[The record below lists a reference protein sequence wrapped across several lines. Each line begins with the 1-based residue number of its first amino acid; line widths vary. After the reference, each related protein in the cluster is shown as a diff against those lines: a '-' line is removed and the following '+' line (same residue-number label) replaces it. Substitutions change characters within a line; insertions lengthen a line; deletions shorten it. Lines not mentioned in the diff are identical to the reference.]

1 VVYLSDEQIGRGLI
15 RYCKKSR
22 HTQYETMRPKY
33 KKLFSAILPGIITA
47 GLIFGAN
54 LYYDLDL
61 GKIIV
66 EQITRIVGMF
76 ETTATTTLATVS
88 GYVGIKTATPTE
100 ALTVSGNILSTGNLT
115 ISGGQITGAN
125 AVQLLLGVTND
136 IVNVVRGGST
146 YIICDSSGNCQSSI
160 GGYIGGSGTSG
171 YIPKFTGT
179 YTIGNSIITD
189 NGTLVTISGQLQT
202 TGTTTLATTA
212 GNVGIG
218 TTAPEVK
225 LDVAGVTRVSSL
237 LQIGGASTAYSDGR
251 RGIFIDHGGSTA
263 WEFMT
268 LQNNNGVAVKILSSG
283 NVGIGTTA
291 PAYKLDVQGSI
302 RQTNATNCTL
312 SADANGQIIC
322 TVSSQRYKTN
332 IQDLDF
338 DIEKFLSLNPRAF
351 EWNTSTINFVP
362 GEKGSVGFIA
372 EEVEKVFPELVRYQN
387 GVPEGIKYEI
397 LPVYMFKV
405 IQKQQ
410 KEIEEL
416 KLAINQNE
424 TKIDPQLLNSLI
436 EAISKSEN
444 EDTSLFDNFV
454 STIKKSLEK
463 LGLFI
468 ENGIAKLK
476 EIFAEKITTKQICL
490 EGDDGETICVDK
502 NQLKQLLQ
510 QTTNNSQP
518 TPTPTEEPASTPTP
532 EPSPTPSPSPTPE
545 LTPTP
550 ESSLTPT
557 PETTPTEQPTPSPSP
572 TSTPTPEPSP
582 SS

>member
-1 VVYLSDEQIGRGLI
+1 MKNLKNFAILIGCLMAFLVFYLAFAWTEPSATPPAGNVPAPLNVSINAQAKEGSLIVGNNSAVTTGLI
-15 RYCKKSR
+15 VRY
-22 HTQYETMRPKY
+22 
-33 KKLFSAILPGIITA
+33 
-47 GLIFGAN
+47 
-54 LYYDLDL
+54 
-61 GKIIV
+61 
-66 EQITRIVGMF
+66 
-76 ETTATTTLATVS
+76 
-88 GYVGIKTATPTE
+88 
-100 ALTVSGNILSTGNLT
+100 
-115 ISGGQITGAN
+115 
-125 AVQLLLGVTND
+125 
-136 IVNVVRGGST
+136 
-146 YIICDSSGNCQSSI
+146 
-160 GGYIGGSGTSG
+160 
-171 YIPKFTGT
+171 
-179 YTIGNSIITD
+179 
-189 NGTLVTISGQLQT
+189 
-202 TGTTTLATTA
+202 

-218 TTAPEVK
+218 TTGPEVK

-510 QTTNNSQP
+510 QTTNNSQQTTNNAQPTTDNSQPTP